1 MANYTKLFNSIVTS
15 TIWTE
20 DDKTRIV
27 WITMLAICDQNG
39 EVQASIP
46 GLARLSGVSVADAE
60 MAIGKLLSPD
70 KHSRTPDHEGRRI
83 VPIEGG
89 WELLNHAKYRRMA
102 SLEDRKEATAKRV
115 KRHRERKTIR
125 ESGDDQGICAYCGDE
140 ANGVDH
146 IIPKCKG
153 GSDNQENLVRAC
165 ARCNNFKASR
175 DLVDFLNDH
184 TLPFSLNVDGI
195 LSNAKLTRH
204 VTHCNALKRFVTLL
218 PDKAEAEAEADTNT
232 EALELSKTKSNK
244 ARIVMYRPSIDAVRV
259 FTRELGL
266 PESDGEYMFHHWES
280 NGWTKNGKP
289 IKNWQA
295 MIRSWKSAKYMPS
308 QKTNARLSG
317 GTQSTYADRNPKDS
331 KEIYEIPEA

>member
-70 KHSRTPDHEGRRI
+70 KHSRTPDFDGRRI
-83 VPIEGG
+83 VPIDGG

-115 KRHRERKTIR
+115 KRHR
-125 ESGDDQGICAYCGDE
+125 
-140 ANGVDH
+140 
-146 IIPKCKG
+146 
-153 GSDNQENLVRAC
+153 
-165 ARCNNFKASR
+165 ARNAPVTLCNA
-175 DLVDFLNDH
+175 
-184 TLPFSLNVDGI
+184 P
-195 LSNAKLTRH
+195 
-204 VTHCNALKRFVTLL
+204 VTHCNADVTLL
-218 PDKAEAEAEADTNT
+218 PDKAEAEAEAEADT
-232 EALELSKTKSNK
+232 EELELSKTKSNK

-259 FTRELGL
+259 FARKLGL

-331 KEIYEIPEA
+331 GETYEIPEA